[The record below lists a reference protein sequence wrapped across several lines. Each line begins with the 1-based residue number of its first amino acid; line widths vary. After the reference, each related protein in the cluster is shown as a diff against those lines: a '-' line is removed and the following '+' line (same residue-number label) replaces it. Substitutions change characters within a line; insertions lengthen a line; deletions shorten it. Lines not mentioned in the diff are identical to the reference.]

1 MRRILIT
8 GCLLLATL
16 MASFAHADEI
26 RLNEDVPEIYIVK
39 EGDTLWGIASMYL
52 QDPWVWPEIWDVN
65 PQLDNPHL
73 IFPGDQLYLVWVD
86 GRPRLRVRRGEGSRT
101 VKITPEMRIE
111 PLDRAI
117 PIISLKD
124 IGPWLSGHRIV
135 PPEDLANAPYV
146 VAGAQRHLL
155 SSAGDMIYARGMFP
169 EGESGFGIYRQ
180 GEIYVDPITGEVLG
194 VQAQDIGSARLRQAH
209 EDGTTRLE
217 VTRVTE
223 EVRNEDRLLANEARA
238 IDASFQPRAPYRDIQ
253 GLMIAVNHGV
263 TQIGTLDIVAIN
275 RGFRDGMEEGHVLA
289 IFQKGEIV
297 RDSLRNELLQI
308 PDVRAGLLMVF
319 RTFEKMSFGIVLKSN
334 RPLAIMD
341 RVGKP

>member
-8 GCLLLATL
+8 GYLLLATL
-16 MASFAHADEI
+16 MATFAYADEI
-26 RLNEDVPEIYIVK
+26 RLNEDVPEVYVVK

-52 QDPWVWPEIWDVN
+52 QDPWVWPEIWDIN

-86 GRPRLRVRRGEGSRT
+86 GKPRLRVRRGDGSRT
-101 VKITPEMRIE
+101 VKLTPELRIE

-117 PIISLKD
+117 PVISLED
-124 IGPWLSGHRIV
+124 IGPFLSGHRIV
-135 PPEDLANAPYV
+135 SPEELSNAPYV

-155 SSAGDMIYARGMFP
+155 SSAGDMFYARGGFP
-169 EGESGFGIYRQ
+169 EGETGFGIYRQ
-180 GEIYVDPITGEVLG
+180 GEIYVDPITREVLG
-194 VQAQDIGSARLRQAH
+194 IQAQDIGNARLRESH
-209 EDGTTRLE
+209 EEDIARLE
-217 VTRVTE
+217 VTRMTE
-223 EVRNEDRLLANEARA
+223 EIRNKDRLLPNEARE

-253 GLMIAVNHGV
+253 GVMIAVDGGV

-275 RGFRDGMEEGHVLA
+275 KGYRDGMEEGHVMA
-289 IFQKGEIV
+289 IYQQGEIV
-297 RDSLRNELLQI
+297 HDQIRKENIQI

-319 RTFEKMSFGIVLKSN
+319 RCFEKMSYGIVLKSN
-334 RPLAIMD
+334 RPLAVMD